1 MSSATSAY
9 AQIASP
15 VKFFLVTAGANI
27 TGYVIDGLQSVTSK
41 DPSVAAPT
49 GLYTATASIDATSL
63 LKDLGRQIV
72 YYNSAIPGS
81 PVTAVYRQ
89 VIEMNGAT
97 TEGYVLPPAPF
108 YVKVFD
114 AAGSGVRVVRTG

>member
-9 AQIASP
+9 AQIARP
-15 VKFFLVTAGANI
+15 VKFFLVVTDLSGIIIDDLRTVTALDPATNN
-27 TGYVIDGLQSVTSK
+27 DGII
-41 DPSVAAPT
+41 
-49 GLYTATASIDATSL
+49 TATINATSL

-72 YYNSAIPGS
+72 YYNSTIPGS

-89 VIEMNGAT
+89 VIEMANAN

-114 AAGSGVRVVRTG
+114 STGAGVRVVRTG